1 VAQLLFGLG
10 NPGREY
16 AATRH
21 NAGFQVLDLLAER
34 FGGSFRASRFLQA
47 EDADVAV
54 EGRRVRLVKPLSYMN
69 LCGPVYARAL
79 DVFGATPGEA
89 LVVVDD
95 FALPLGRLRLRA
107 DGSAGGHNG
116 LRSIEETLG
125 SRAYPRLRV
134 GIGPCPA
141 PVDPAVWV
149 LQRPTAEERRALPEL
164 LRRAADAALA
174 WSASGMEAAMRR
186 YNPDP
191 APPAAPPPDGG
202 RDHPDRG

>member
-1 VAQLLFGLG
+1 MAQVLFGLG

-21 NAGFQVLDLLAER
+21 NVGFQVLDLVAER
-34 FGGSFRASRFLQA
+34 FGGAFRPSRFLEA
-47 EDADVAV
+47 EEADVAV
-54 EGRRVRLVKPLSYMN
+54 EGRRLRLVKPTSYMN

-79 DVFGATPGEA
+79 EVFAATPPEA

-134 GIGPCPA
+134 GIGPCPGS
-141 PVDPAVWV
+141 VDPAVWV
-149 LQRPTAEERRALPEL
+149 LQRPTADERRALPEVL
-164 LRRAADAALA
+164 GRAAEAALA
-174 WSASGMEAAMRR
+174 WSGSGMDAAMRR

-191 APPAAPPPDGG
+191 APPEPPEAPAA
-202 RDHPDRG
+202 R

>member
-21 NAGFQVLDLLAER
+21 NAGFWVLDLVAER
-34 FGGSFRASRFLQA
+34 FGGLFRASRFLDG
-47 EDADVAV
+47 EEADVSV
-54 EGRRVRLVKPLSYMN
+54 DGRRLRLVKPLSFMN

-79 DVFGATPGEA
+79 EVCGAEPAEA

-116 LRSIEETLG
+116 LRSIEGSLA

-141 PVDPAVWV
+141 PIDPAVWV
-149 LQRPTAEERRALPEL
+149 LQRPGAEERRALPAL
-164 LRRAADAALA
+164 VARAADAALA
-174 WSASGMEAAMRR
+174 WSAEGMDAAMRR

-191 APPAAPPPDGG
+191 APPEPPEAPAAP
-202 RDHPDRG
+202 R